1 MSLPG
6 GLSINLQLAV
16 RIFSKFYLVATL
28 QAAAAVAGRMLHV
41 AVAVAAAVARC
52 EVCVVKVTARI
63 NFH

>member
-41 AVAVAAAVARC
+41 AAAVVARC
-52 EVCVVKVTARI
+52 EVCVAKVTARI

>member
-41 AVAVAAAVARC
+41 AVARC
-52 EVCVVKVTARI
+52 EVCVAKVTARI

>member
-41 AVAVAAAVARC
+41 AAVVARC
-52 EVCVVKVTARI
+52 EVCVAKVTARI

>member
-41 AVAVAAAVARC
+41 AVAAVVASC
-52 EVCVVKVTARI
+52 EVCVAKVTARI